1 MKLPN
6 MLQNKTKYPGFT
18 LIEMLLVMSII
29 VILTGMGFSAYQDMQ
44 TTIRLNE
51 FVNSLEQNI
60 RKIQRDAMLLE
71 KKSSETWIY
80 GLGIDLR
87 SITTGADGTFG
98 AYYPFKWCSGFSDYG
113 PIETRSV
120 VPNYDPGEGDYSPV
134 NGPWSLS
141 PSSPIPDST
150 NCAVV
155 NELRRYAPYG
165 DSSIGIMGAGK
176 QQVGVTIDN
185 DVPKNGG
192 ASVSP
197 AFILFES
204 VTGRAFFYDLNG
216 NLLNFD
222 YESMKPLSEAR
233 PLTIR
238 IKPPRGGNGK
248 KIIISHISGRIL
260 VEANDE
266 P

>member
-1 MKLPN
+1 MKA
-6 MLQNKTKYPGFT
+6 GR
-18 LIEMLLVMSII
+18 E
-29 VILTGMGFSAYQDMQ
+29 
-44 TTIRLNE
+44 
-51 FVNSLEQNI
+51 
-60 RKIQRDAMLLE
+60 
-71 KKSSETWIY
+71 
-80 GLGIDLR
+80 
-87 SITTGADGTFG
+87 SITTH
-98 AYYPFKWCSGFSDYG
+98 SR
-113 PIETRSV
+113 I
-120 VPNYDPGEGDYSPV
+120 
-134 NGPWSLS
+134 SL
-141 PSSPIPDST
+141 
-150 NCAVV
+150 
-155 NELRRYAPYG
+155 LFH
-165 DSSIGIMGAGK
+165 
-176 QQVGVTIDN
+176 N

-204 VTGRAFFYDLNG
+204 VTGRAFFYDDSG
-216 NLLNFD
+216 YLLNFD

>member
-1 MKLPN
+1 MSKY
-6 MLQNKTKYPGFT
+6 KTKYPGFT

-113 PIETRSV
+113 PIQTRSV
-120 VPNYDPGEGDYSPV
+120 VPNYNPEFDYGSG
-134 NGPWSLS
+134 NGPW
-141 PSSPIPDST
+141 PTPPSPIIKTS
-150 NCAVV
+150 NCDLV
-155 NELRRYAPYG
+155 NELHLYAPYG
-165 DSSIGIMGAGK
+165 DSSIGRMGAGK
-176 QQVGVTIDN
+176 QQVSVLLEPIYRDDGGL
-185 DVPKNGG
+185 DVD
-192 ASVSP
+192 P

-204 VTGRAFFYDLNG
+204 VTGRAFFYDASG
-216 NLLNFD
+216 YLLNFYYD
-222 YESMKPLSEAR
+222 SMTPVDNAE
-233 PLTIR
+233 PII
-238 IKPPRGGNGK
+238 IKITPPRGGSGK
-248 KIIISHISGRIL
+248 RIIVSHISGRIL
-260 VEANDE
+260 VEAND
-266 P
+266 

>member
-1 MKLPN
+1 MLPN
-6 MLQNKTKYPGFT
+6 MSKYKTKYPGFT

-29 VILTGMGFSAYQDMQ
+29 VILTGMSFSAYQNMQ

-71 KKSSETWIY
+71 KKSNETWIY
-80 GLGIDLR
+80 GLGVDLR
-87 SITTGADGTFG
+87 GITTSSDGTFG

-113 PIETRSV
+113 PIQTRSV
-120 VPNYDPGEGDYSPV
+120 VPNYDPGKGDYGFG
-134 NGPWSLS
+134 NGPWS
-141 PSSPIPDST
+141 PTTPFPIHDST
-150 NCAVV
+150 NCANV
-155 NELRRYAPYG
+155 NILLRYAPYG

-185 DVPKNGG
+185 DVPEDGG
-192 ASVSP
+192 VSVSP

-204 VTGRAFFYDLNG
+204 VTGRAFFYDDSG
-216 NLLNFD
+216 YLLNFD